1 MVRRIFYS
9 ILLITLASSY
19 VKIYCARPEP
29 ENLPDPRTRTY
40 PCVQWAKNYEG
51 GIPRVLFIAPNQ
63 SAWDIY
69 ELAMRM
75 DLNYDVFYTIRPG
88 SFAPTTDYYHE
99 GIKLYPELK
108 KELAKLF
115 EEKWDVITFVDED
128 PYNLPPELHYKLIEK
143 IISGTSVVC
152 FNKNRWN
159 VNWNTYPGV
168 KEYQEISFFNTIPTS
183 AFTVLK
189 TITFEKRKIDQ
200 KGEVLPS
207 TFEMEEV
214 PYEVKPVTVITIG
227 KGKIFTFIPGGDTY
241 FGGPGI
247 HPAQNQ
253 SPEEIIQNEYFFSLA
268 AKLILTAAN
277 LLPSVKIKKISFI
290 KNTFSPGENI
300 VGNIDVDSQT
310 NGVVEII
317 VRSSLGEIVYKH
329 QFPCKLNKN
338 TQTIDL
344 NIPGLDAGRYYLDV
358 WIKKADRKQKTV
370 DWASA
375 YFIVKHPEIYIK
387 SLFIPSLSFN
397 HGEKL
402 RAIVKISS
410 ISSDIKVSTNIQDVN
425 NRILEK
431 GPDIIPAS
439 DEIEITLPLDRTR
452 EIYNRIE
459 VLLVKD
465 GRILDRKSKHFYV
478 PRKQEKDLIVWTDGE
493 GLNLVG
499 KRRREIY
506 REYGITTVEINNNA
520 RSVVVDGLDIGT
532 RYWLTH
538 CTTETGGCISSPTY
552 SAALAETFRH
562 VTKLLLPYGG
572 KFISTG
578 DDSGV
583 ANDFCNCPPY
593 WVRSVIV
600 KFAEKYNGDHRKFA
614 LDHNIRGWGDF
625 RYMAWQASLTDILNL
640 KLLPGEFDL
649 FLESWKENYKTIEDF
664 NRASG
669 TNFKSWDEITQNDL
683 HKIKHINPCLL
694 GFRDELNRKYKSIE
708 VLNSAWKSSF
718 SSFEDITDEEIQKL
732 KQQGKYGG
740 QLDKIWYL
748 EDLFIKNMEAASR
761 GVKEVSNEI
770 GVGQGAASFGNII
783 PEVLQFLDS
792 AIPYEGARDLE
803 VIRSVPHRYC
813 GHTIGVYGGKAVS
826 SAVRE
831 NQPWHVLFTG
841 GNFIWFWSMITGG
854 LDGDLS
860 MNPNRS
866 GIMLKN
872 IQEMQKGVARALI
885 QSERQHDG
893 IAILHSRRSGELS
906 GILKTMGTVFSSE
919 IAFQNIIEDLGM
931 QYRYTWTDEIERGI
945 LRTGEFKVLI
955 LPYAQIVSEREILEI
970 KNFVKQ
976 GGMVIAD
983 LRTGTHDWYGN
994 PLENG
999 ALDEIFGVK
1008 ISGSDISPLSGTM
1021 VWHTDLS
1028 GTPFEKPGS
1037 ITGIHCDG
1045 SVKQEKA
1052 ISLCSI
1058 GNSPCVFINRYGN
1071 GTAIFL
1077 NFSPTSYNFL
1087 LNRNEADTLRNLYR
1101 KIFILGGVERKFK
1114 VLSKKGEDV
1123 KGVETAI
1130 FKNGDIT
1137 YLTIEKHPL
1146 EFEKYPIPGYIFLN
1160 RNYEAYDLR
1169 KMKKIGW
1176 TDRIPVEF
1184 TGLGCY
1190 VYSLLPYKVK
1200 DIRVQMNSRFKKG
1213 DDVKI
1218 EVEVLS
1224 DNNKA
1229 GSHTVRIDVF
1239 NPSGKRLW
1247 PMLKKETVNGKVAVD
1262 IPLAYNEQAGKWKV
1276 VVTDVSTGLT
1286 KTLFFT
1292 VEN

>member
-1 MVRRIFYS
+1 MKRIFYS
-9 ILLITLASSY
+9 ILLIVLVSGYQKVYS
-19 VKIYCARPEP
+19 ARPEP
-29 ENLPDPRTRTY
+29 ENVPDPRTRIY
-40 PCVQWAKNYEG
+40 PCVQWAKNYER

-63 SAWDIY
+63 STWDIY

-115 EEKWDVITFVDED
+115 EKKWDVITFVDED

-152 FNKNRWN
+152 FNKNRWDI
-159 VNWNTYPGV
+159 NWKSYPGV
-168 KEYQEISFFNTIPTS
+168 KEYQEFSFFDTIPIS
-183 AFTVLK
+183 AFSVMR
-189 TITFEKRKIDQ
+189 TIESEKKKIDQ
-200 KGEVLPS
+200 KGDALPS

-214 PYEVKPVTVITIG
+214 PYEVKPVTVITAG
-227 KGKIFTFIPGGDTY
+227 NGKIFTFIPGGDTY

-247 HPAQNQ
+247 HPAKNQ
-253 SPEEIIQNEYFFSLA
+253 SPEELTQNEYFFSLA
-268 AKLILTAAN
+268 TKLILTAAN
-277 LLPSVKIKKISFI
+277 LSPSTKIKKISLV
-290 KNTFSPGENI
+290 KNIFSPGEPV
-300 VGNIDVDSQT
+300 VGRIDMDGEI
-310 NGVVEII
+310 NGIVEII
-317 VRSSLGEIVYKH
+317 VRTSLGEIAYKK
-329 QFPCKLNKN
+329 QFPFKSDKD
-338 TQTIDL
+338 TQTFDL

-358 WIKKADRKQKTV
+358 WIKKAGKEQKTV
-370 DWASA
+370 DWAST
-375 YFIVKHPEIYIK
+375 YFFVKHPEIYIE
-387 SLFIPSLSFN
+387 SLSLSSLSFN
-397 HGEKL
+397 AEENL
-402 RAIVKISS
+402 RATVKISRA
-410 ISSDIKVSTNIQDVN
+410 SSKIKLSANILDVN

-431 GPDIIPAS
+431 KSDIIPVS
-439 DEIEITLPLDRTR
+439 DKIEIILPLGRTR
-452 EIYNRIE
+452 EIYHRIE
-459 VLLVKD
+459 VLLIQD
-465 GRILDRKSKHFYV
+465 GRIMDRKSKHFYV

-499 KRRREIY
+499 KRRREIF
-506 REYGITTVEINNNA
+506 REYGITTVEISSNA
-520 RSVVVDGLDIGT
+520 RSVVADGLDIGT

-538 CTTETGGCISSPTY
+538 CTPETGGCISSPTY
-552 SAALAETFRH
+552 CPALTETFRH

-572 KFISTG
+572 KFVSTG

-583 ANDFCNCPPY
+583 ADDFCNSPPY
-593 WVRSVIV
+593 WVRSLIV
-600 KFAEKYNGDHRKFA
+600 KFAKKYNGDYRKFA
-614 LDHNIRGWGDF
+614 MDHNTQGWGEF
-625 RYMAWQASLTDILNL
+625 RYMAFQAILSDVLNL

-649 FLESWKENYKTIEDF
+649 FRESWKENYRTVEDF

-669 TNFKSWDEITQNDL
+669 TNFRSWDEITQNDL
-683 HKIKHINPCLL
+683 SKIKQINPCLL
-694 GFRDELNRKYKSIE
+694 GFREELKRKYKSIE
-708 VLNSAWKSSF
+708 VLNNAWKSSF

-761 GVKEVSNEI
+761 GVKEVSDEI
-770 GVGQGAASFGNII
+770 GIGQGAASFGNII

-792 AIPYEGARDLE
+792 AMPYEGPRDLE
-803 VIRSVPHRYC
+803 LIRSVPHRYC

-854 LDGDLS
+854 LEGDLS

-872 IQEMQKGVARALI
+872 IQEMQKGIARALI

-906 GILKTMGTVFSSE
+906 NILKAMGTVFSSE

-931 QYRYTWTDEIERGI
+931 QYRYTWTDEIEKGI
-945 LRTGEFKVLI
+945 LQTNEFKILI
-955 LPYAQIVSEREILEI
+955 LPYTQILSEKEILEI
-970 KNFVKQ
+970 KSFLNK

-983 LRTGTHDWYGN
+983 LRPGTYDWYGN
-994 PLENG
+994 PLKNG

-1008 ISGSDISPLSGTM
+1008 MSGADILPLTGTM

-1028 GTPFEKPGS
+1028 GIPFEKPES
-1037 ITGIHCDG
+1037 VKGIRCDA

-1052 ISLCSI
+1052 ISVCTTR
-1058 GNSPCVFINRYGN
+1058 NSPCAFINKYGN
-1071 GTAIFL
+1071 GTAVLL
-1077 NFSPTSYNFL
+1077 NHSPTSYNFL
-1087 LNRNEADTLRNLYR
+1087 LNKNEADVLRNLYR
-1101 KIFILGGVERKFK
+1101 KIFALGGAERKFK
-1114 VLSKKGEDV
+1114 VLSEKGEDI
-1123 KGVETAI
+1123 GGAEIAL
-1130 FKNGDIT
+1130 FKSGEIK
-1137 YLTIEKHPL
+1137 YLTVEKHPL
-1146 EFEKYPIPGYIFLN
+1146 ECEKYPIPGFIFLD
-1160 RNYEAYDLR
+1160 RNYEVYDVR

-1200 DIRVQMNSRFKKG
+1200 DIRVQMASQFKKG

-1218 EVEVLS
+1218 EVEILS
-1224 DNNKA
+1224 DKDKV
-1229 GSHTVRIDVF
+1229 GPHTVRIEVF
-1239 NPSGKRLW
+1239 NPSGKKHW
-1247 PMLKKETVNGKVAVD
+1247 PVFKKETVNGKVVAD
-1262 IPLAYNEQAGKWKV
+1262 IPLAYNEQEGKWKID
-1276 VVTDVSTGLT
+1276 VTDVTTGLT
-1286 KTLFFT
+1286 KTLFF
-1292 VEN
+1292 VIKN